1 MLVDWARFP
10 APTIPTTSNP
20 NSAASWRGAACCFY
34 AVTQAVLTIFC
45 FRWRDLLVDADVDD
59 EVGVAFKGFGS
70 SNVSGFNM
78 SGNNK

>member
-1 MLVDWARFP
+1 
-10 APTIPTTSNP
+10 
-20 NSAASWRGAACCFY
+20 
-34 AVTQAVLTIFC
+34 VLTIFC